1 MEEQIEQPT
10 QEEKNRA
17 LKRVLFYLLVFL
29 VLTISCVVFAVLC
42 IYSSKNEFFMRG
54 ALWLSIASA
63 ATLLA
68 LFGACVWLVI
78 VQKETWYK
86 SILSVYA
93 FILFC
98 LIVCF
103 ILQKTGFFAITQDME
118 SLQNYLQTKGA
129 WMPIVYIIL
138 QYLQVVILPIP
149 SAVATAAG
157 VALFG
162 ALKTFFYSLGGILLG
177 TFTAFFIGR
186 KLGAKAV
193 EWMIGEDALK
203 KWQKKIK
210 GKDSLLLTLMF
221 VLPFF
226 PDDVLC
232 FIAGLSSMSTA
243 YFFVMI
249 ILSRIFSIATTCF
262 FLNIIP
268 LNTWWGLAVWA
279 TIIVVVGVLFI
290 ILYKNT
296 DAIQAWVERTF
307 ARKQD
312 KKEDKKE

>member
-1 MEEQIEQPT
+1 MEQPT
-10 QEEKNRA
+10 QEEKNKA
-17 LKRVLFYLLVFL
+17 VKRVLTYLLLFL
-29 VLTISCVVFAVLC
+29 ALTLACVVFAVLC
-42 IYSSKNEFFMRG
+42 IYSSKNEFFIKG
-54 ALWLSIASA
+54 ALWLSIISSVL
-63 ATLLA
+63 LLA
-68 LFGACVWLVI
+68 VFGVCVWLVI
-78 VQKETWYK
+78 TQKEAWYK
-86 SILSVYA
+86 SILSVYV
-93 FILFC
+93 FILFS

-103 ILQKTGFFAITQDME
+103 ILQKTGFFAITQDTE

-129 WMPIVYIIL
+129 WMPVVYMIL

-149 SAVATAAG
+149 SAVSTAAG

-186 KLGAKAV
+186 KLGYRAV
-193 EWMIGEDALK
+193 AWMIGEDTLK

-232 FIAGLSSMSTA
+232 FVAGLSSMTTA
-243 YFFVMI
+243 YFSVMI
-249 ILSRIFSIATTCF
+249 ILSRVFSIATTCF

-279 TIIVVVGVLFI
+279 AIIVVVGVLFI
-290 ILYKNT
+290 VLYKKTN
-296 DAIQAWVERTF
+296 DIQAWVERKF
-307 ARKQD
+307 SKEKD
-312 KKEDKKE
+312 KDQKKL